1 MDSKILKNEIPKSSK
16 KEFEN
21 NLKEIKFIKNFT
33 NDSYSEL
40 WLNDTFIVFKS
51 INDIF
56 FLLYVKKII
65 QLSLMI

>member
-16 KEFEN
+16 KEFEY